1 MAEKRDYYEI
11 LGVPRNATPEEIKK
25 AYRKLALEFHPD
37 RHPPEK
43 KKWAEEKFKEISEA
57 YEVLMDPE
65 KRRLYDT
72 YGHEGVSPTF
82 REGGFT
88 WEDFTHFDDLRD
100 IFRGTGLES
109 ILEEFFNF
117 FGTSGTRTSRTTQR
131 GQYVSY
137 RGEDIKIEVPL
148 TLEEIA
154 KGTKKKVRLTRY
166 EACEKCGG
174 TGSISGRRSTCQTCQ
189 GTGLIRTRSRTFIF
203 DMVRTVTCP
212 TCEGKGWVISDP
224 CPSCNGT
231 GRVKKS
237 VMVEVD
243 IPPGVREG
251 QYLTLRK
258 MGNHGPWNGKP
269 GDLVVFVREKPH
281 RVFRRVGDN
290 LEMDVEIPYSLA
302 VLGGRMTIKDIRGEK
317 ISFKIPPGTQSHT
330 VFRLKGKGMPKLQG
344 GYGDMFVRVKIK
356 VPTKI
361 SGEYRSLIERLKEY
375 ENGRTFEDENKSF
388 KSRFKQV
395 FGAG

>member
-25 AYRKLALEFHPD
+25 AYRKLALEYHPD

-88 WEDFTHFDDLRD
+88 WQDFSHFDDLRD
-100 IFRGTGLES
+100 IFHGTGFDTIFDE
-109 ILEEFFNF
+109 IFNF
-117 FGTSGTRTSRTTQR
+117 FGGTGTRHRPTQQ
-131 GQYVSY
+131 GKHVSY
-137 RGEDIKIEVPL
+137 RGEDIKIVVPL

-154 KGTKKKVRLTRY
+154 RGARKKIRVKRY
-166 EACEKCGG
+166 EVCEKCGG
-174 TGSISGRRSTCQTCQ
+174 TGSISRQKSMCETCN
-189 GTGLIRTRSRTFIF
+189 GAGVIRTRSRTFIF

-212 TCEGKGWVISDP
+212 TCDGRGWVIKDP
-224 CPSCNGT
+224 CPSCSGT
-231 GRVKKS
+231 GRVKKDT
-237 VMVEVD
+237 MVEVE
-243 IPPGVREG
+243 IPPGVRDG
-251 QYLTLRK
+251 QYLTVQG
-258 MGNHGPWNGKP
+258 MGHHGPWNGKP
-269 GDLVVFVREKPH
+269 GDLLVFIKEKPH
-281 RVFRRVGDN
+281 KVFHRVGDN
-290 LEMDVEIPYSLA
+290 LELDVEIPYSIA
-302 VLGGRMTIKDIRGEK
+302 VLGGKVTIRDIRGDK
-317 ISFKIPPGTQSHT
+317 ISFKVPPGTPSHT
-330 VFRLKGKGMPKLQG
+330 VFRLKGKGMPRLQG
-344 GYGDMFVRVKIK
+344 GFGDLLVRVKIK
-356 VPTKI
+356 VPTKV
-361 SGEYRSLIERLKEY
+361 SGEYRALLERLKEY
-375 ENGRTFEDENKSF
+375 ENGKANGEENKSF